1 MMLWRR
7 YNWRLSNYIMKY
19 KLFVCVNGNK
29 SLIASSNDFS
39 DFQKLI
45 DELEK
50 FGTQWEATE
59 DGIVVFTP
67 YSVEVFARF

>member
-29 SLIASSNDFS
+29 SLIASSH
-39 DFQKLI
+39 KLVQLGI
-45 DELEK
+45 LMDELDK
-50 FGTQWEATE
+50 FGTQWEVTE
-59 DGIVVFTP
+59 YSDVVLSTNL
-67 YSVEVFARF
+67 SK

>member
-29 SLIASSNDFS
+29 SLIASTYEFS
-39 DFQKLI
+39 VLDKLI
-45 DELEK
+45 AELDK
-50 FGTQWEATE
+50 FGTKWEVTE
-59 DGIVVFTP
+59 YGVTVLNNF
-67 YSVEVFARF
+67 E